1 MTGHA
6 DLLAVIRAYIANDD
20 ADGLADDL
28 LISLQLDA
36 DQLDQLSD
44 LRNGL

>member
-6 DLLAVIRAYIANDD
+6 DLLTVIRAYMGNDD

-28 LISLQLDA
+28 LITLQLDD

-44 LRNGL
+44 LKNGL